1 VYNLLVREQRDIKTV
16 EVKSK
21 MEAIEILR
29 RSDVFHYL
37 EENEL
42 KIVEKMC
49 TPQVFE
55 AGTIICKQDIEEKNI
70 YVIEE
75 GLVSILLELGP
86 TDKRQ
91 IQTAANFECFG
102 WAATI
107 PPFRCTATAKALER
121 TRVLAFT
128 GMELRNLIYTNP
140 KLCAE
145 IAGGVAYVISQR
157 LRAAFNQLMGVAYQD

>member
-1 VYNLLVREQRDIKTV
+1 MDRI
-16 EVKSK
+16 EV
-21 MEAIEILR
+21 LR

-37 EENEL
+37 EEDEL
-42 KIVEKMC
+42 RVVEKMC
-49 TPQVFE
+49 TPEAFE
-55 AGTIICKQDIEEKNI
+55 AGTIICKQDQEEEKI

-91 IQTAANFECFG
+91 IQAASNFECFG
-102 WAATI
+102 WSATI
-107 PPFRCTATAKALER
+107 PPFHCAATVKALER
-121 TRVLAFT
+121 TKALAFN
-128 GMELRNLIYTNP
+128 GKELRNLIYTNP

-157 LRAAFNQLMGVAYQD
+157 LRGAFTQLMGVTYQD

>member
-1 VYNLLVREQRDIKTV
+1 
-16 EVKSK
+16 
-21 MEAIEILR
+21 MEAIEVLR

-37 EENEL
+37 EEDEL
-42 KIVEKMC
+42 ELVEKMC

-55 AGTIICKQDIEEKNI
+55 AGAIICKQDKEEENI
-70 YVIEE
+70 YIIEE
-75 GLVSILLELGP
+75 GLVSIILELGP

-102 WAATI
+102 WSATI
-107 PPFRCTATAKALER
+107 PPFRCAATAKALER
-121 TRVLAFT
+121 TKALAFN
-128 GMELRNLIYTNP
+128 GRELRNLIYTDP

-157 LRAAFNQLMGVAYQD
+157 LRAAFTQLMGVTYQD

>member
-1 VYNLLVREQRDIKTV
+1 METI
-16 EVKSK
+16 EV
-21 MEAIEILR
+21 LR

-37 EENEL
+37 DEDEL
-42 KIVEKMC
+42 RIVEKMC
-49 TPQVFE
+49 TPKVFE
-55 AGTIICKQDIEEKNI
+55 AGTIICKQDTEEKDI

-91 IQTAANFECFG
+91 IQAASNFECFG

-107 PPFRCTATAKALER
+107 PPFRCTATAKAVER
-121 TRVLAFT
+121 TKVLAFN
-128 GMELRNLIYTNP
+128 GKELRNLVYTNP

-157 LRAAFNQLMGVAYQD
+157 LRAAFTQLMGVTYQD

>member
-1 VYNLLVREQRDIKTV
+1 
-16 EVKSK
+16 
-21 MEAIEILR
+21 MEAIEVLKK
-29 RSDVFHYL
+29 SDIFHYL
-37 EENEL
+37 EEEDEL
-42 KIVEKMC
+42 KLVEKMC

-55 AGTIICKQDIEEKNI
+55 AGAIICRQDVEEENI
-70 YVIEE
+70 YIIEE
-75 GLVSILLELGP
+75 GLVSIILELGP

-102 WAATI
+102 WSATI
-107 PPFRCTATAKALER
+107 PPFRCTSTAKALER
-121 TRVLAFT
+121 TKVLAFK

-157 LRAAFNQLMGVAYQD
+157 LRAAFSQLMGVSYQD

>member
-1 VYNLLVREQRDIKTV
+1 
-16 EVKSK
+16 
-21 MEAIEILR
+21 MEAIEVLR

-37 EENEL
+37 EEDEL
-42 KIVEKMC
+42 KLAEKMC

-55 AGTIICKQDIEEKNI
+55 AGAIICRQDVEAENI

-91 IQTAANFECFG
+91 IQTATNFECFG
-102 WAATI
+102 WSATI
-107 PPFRCTATAKALER
+107 PPFRSSSTAKALER
-121 TRVLAFT
+121 TRVLAFN
-128 GMELRNLIYTNP
+128 GRELRNLISTNP

-157 LRAAFNQLMGVAYQD
+157 LRAAFSQLMGVSYQD